1 MSPNER
7 EWGAITTRLD
17 QAVHAQ
23 RNARMILDGLVADT
37 HELRAEIAKLR
48 AEIAKLRLVLRTT
61 LSVLAVTVAALAWV
75 VELVMR

>member
-23 RNARMILDGLVADT
+23 RYARMLLDGAVSDI
-37 HELRAEIAKLR
+37 HELR

>member
-7 EWGAITTRLD
+7 EWGSITTRLD

-23 RNARMILDGLVADT
+23 RNARMMLDGAVSDI
-37 HELRAEIAKLR
+37 HELR

>member
-17 QAVHAQ
+17 QAIHGQ
-23 RNARMILDGLVADT
+23 RGTRMILDGAVADI
-37 HELRAEIAKLR
+37 HELRAEIARLR
-48 AEIAKLRLVLRTT
+48 IILRTT

>member
-1 MSPNER
+1 M
-7 EWGAITTRLD
+7 
-17 QAVHAQ
+17 
-23 RNARMILDGLVADT
+23 MLDGAVSDI
-37 HELRAEIAKLR
+37 HELR